1 MAKLYVYGTLMKGA
15 PATHLLSGYMMFS
28 VKGAKFNFPVIQPW
42 PYEGNGPTVSGCILE
57 VDEDDLAVLDYYEG
71 VSSGLYERIEVEV
84 VPMEPSPPWQN
95 STETVQVYV
104 GGPALVNEPIP
115 NGVWST

>member
-1 MAKLYVYGTLMKGA
+1 MIKLYVYGTLMKGA

-42 PYEGNGPTVSGCILE
+42 PYEGNGPTVSGCILA

-71 VSSGLYERIEVEV
+71 VSSGLYKRIEVEV
-84 VPMEPSPPWQN
+84 ESLERD
-95 STETVQVYV
+95 SKEKVQVYV
-104 GGPALVNEPIP
+104 GGPALVNKPIP
-115 NGVWST
+115 DGVWK